1 MQRVL
6 APPCDEG
13 EARTSSA
20 WSEGQNCASSNCLVF
35 QGKMSSSFSKRIHL
49 FIFCISNTDLACS
62 TPKVTKASILDEAH
76 SGLRCT
82 PGCRSCL
89 YHPLTSAIWKT
100 SLGHVLKLFPV
111 VRKRAS
117 LVFLTAEQNNP
128 HYLKT
133 TVQGHAC
140 AESLWSVTGPCDIYP
155 SELTKGDPLPS
166 LLLQGSHIIVPHGPR
181 VAISPVS
188 YINTTLTRG

>member
-1 MQRVL
+1 MNRVGL
-6 APPCDEG
+6 QGVTRERLEPVPHGLRDRTALPPT
-13 EARTSSA
+13 ALSSK
-20 WSEGQNCASSNCLVF
+20 GRCLLPFQNVFICLFFAS
-35 QGKMSSSFSKRIHL
+35 H
-49 FIFCISNTDLACS
+49 TDLACS
-62 TPKVTKASILDEAH
+62 TPRVTKASVLDEAH
-76 SGLRCT
+76 SGLRCM
-82 PGCRSCL
+82 PGCPSCL

-100 SLGHVLKLFPV
+100 PLGHVLKLFPV

-181 VAISPVS
+181 VAISLVS